1 MAMKKRAMN
10 QSPTQEIAG
19 DESVPTL
26 HHRVSSPSSVP
37 MLWGESLSE
46 GDSSSEDAGFWASN
60 SPQTATSKSS
70 SSNEELLPTWS
81 ANPRSTASVC
91 LSAPAARVPVLAPSL
106 FKVPVLFTIGFCFVG
121 IAAVFYSHTALNFS
135 AEQVGILEHNREIID
150 GKLQMY
156 DKDIRVL
163 QREIS
168 AMDLMIQK
176 RHALDSQSYQEQAS
190 RQRAIN
196 EVNALQKKL
205 HDDSEQAA
213 NLKKKVQDAS
223 RRDII
228 SKYGAGV
235 HKVEIELIFPDHKR
249 GPTNFTIELA
259 SDSMMPHSVHTFLEM
274 VSEGLLDGCSFIL
287 NALHVLKAA
296 PLPFDGSSAA
306 AKARSFADKGLES
319 VAFREYNSHYPHKQ
333 YTVGFAAD
341 GSPSFYINTE
351 DNSEVHVGDPCFGKV
366 VEGIETVKRLQ
377 DNPTRNGIWFER
389 RIGINSA
396 NIIQ

>member
-1 MAMKKRAMN
+1 MKKRAMN

-19 DESVPTL
+19 DESVLPL
-26 HHRVSSPSSVP
+26 HHQEYSPSSVP

-46 GDSSSEDAGFWASN
+46 GDSSSDDTSFWASN
-60 SPQTATSKSS
+60 SQQTTTSKSS
-70 SSNEELLPTWS
+70 NCNEELLPTWS
-81 ANPRSTASVC
+81 ANPRSTASVH
-91 LSAPAARVPVLAPSL
+91 LSAPVLGPPL
-106 FKVPVLFTIGFCFVG
+106 FKVPVLFTIGLFLVG
-121 IAAVFYSHTALNFS
+121 IAAVFFSHAALNYTE
-135 AEQVGILEHNREIID
+135 EQVGLLEHNREIID

-176 RHALDSQSYQEQAS
+176 RHALDFQTYQEQAS
-190 RQRAIN
+190 RQRSIN

-213 NLKKKVQDAS
+213 NLKMKVQDAS
-223 RRDII
+223 RRDVI
-228 SKYGAGV
+228 SKYGSGV
-235 HKVEIELIFPDHKR
+235 HKVEIELVFPDHKR

-259 SDSMMPHSVHTFLEM
+259 PDLLMPHSVHTFLEM

-306 AKARSFADKGLES
+306 AKARAFADKGLES

-366 VEGIETVKRLQ
+366 VEGIDTIKRLQ
-377 DNPTRNGIWFER
+377 DNPTRNGIWFEN
-389 RIGINSA
+389 RIGISSA